1 MGPDARRKM
10 KDAESRLEQL
20 EQMLKGLKGQASS
33 MNFNRGQGTSGVIRE
48 SKQNGR
54 NQRGGINPGQIREL
68 ENSIQMIKQRIGKR

>member
-33 MNFNRGQGTSGVIRE
+33 LDFSGGKRESGVIRE

-54 NQRGGINPGQIREL
+54 KQRGGINPGQIREL
-68 ENSIQMIKQRIGKR
+68 EKSIQLIKQRIGKR